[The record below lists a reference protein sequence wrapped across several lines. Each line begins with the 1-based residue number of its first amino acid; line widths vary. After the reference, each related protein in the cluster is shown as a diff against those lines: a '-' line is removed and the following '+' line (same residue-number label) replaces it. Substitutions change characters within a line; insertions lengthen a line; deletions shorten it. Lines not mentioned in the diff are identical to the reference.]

1 MANKEKLLASAQKHL
16 KKKALPKAIK
26 DFVKV
31 IEVDPN
37 DMRSRQKLAEL
48 YSRTGNS
55 GGAFEQYET
64 VAKYFSSNGFYLKAI
79 AIYRQMQKLDPTQIS
94 IHARLGELN
103 EKQGLIGNALSE
115 YRFLVEYY
123 EQNEMT
129 EEVIRTLERM
139 QEIDADNLN
148 ISIKLAEILAG
159 NGQLAEGRE
168 SLDRVLKDLQEK
180 QDYARILKVYK
191 KFLPLF
197 PNDSNLRK
205 GLAAALL
212 EGGEQEKG
220 LELLQ
225 NLLRDKP
232 DDAEV
237 LKLLAGA
244 YRERADLNNC
254 RLTYQHLLKLD
265 SSNLEHR
272 AALIDCCLEG
282 EEYEQALAEL
292 EDWKEG
298 FQSGGQ
304 LPFLK
309 ASYEQLKHH
318 LPENRAVLQT
328 LNSIYELTGDTEKLF
343 DALGSDSE
351 GADDSVGEES
361 VSDTLL
367 DTTSEDV
374 DDDQVLDIADI
385 ESPFDDFVELDSAAE
400 ETAEDD
406 EEIIELEIS
415 DQLQVEA
422 IEEDSLDLN
431 FDLGEE
437 DDLPVSRDLQAELE
451 EAEFYL
457 QQGLF
462 DEAERVCRELLEA
475 NPGDEACQLKLD
487 DILQRRDSMAAESD
501 ASNEL
506 HDLANEVLEDGFSD
520 LALESLDSL
529 LGDDDTSEFDDLLAI
544 GKESPVFRT
553 DVDDQIAADD
563 MESHYN
569 LGIAYR
575 EMGLFDDAIGEFDK
589 AQADPSRFVDC
600 QTLKALC
607 YSDKGEFDKSEAAY
621 RTALSSA
628 SLDDGQRLSLHY
640 ELGMLYENFQHTEQA
655 LASYRLVFEADPHF
669 RDIAEKVASLNDAQ
683 GTASRPGGKDRISF
697 L

>member
-1 MANKEKLLASAQKHL
+1 LANKEKLLASAQKNL

-31 IEVDPN
+31 IELDPN

-55 GGAFEQYET
+55 SGAFEQYET

-115 YRFLVEYY
+115 YRLLVDYY
-123 EQNEMT
+123 EKNAMT
-129 EEVIRTLERM
+129 EDVVRTLERM
-139 QEIDADNLN
+139 QEIDPDNLN
-148 ISIKLAEILAG
+148 IRIKRTEVLAG

-168 SLDRVLKDLQEK
+168 CLDGVLQELK
-180 QDYARILKVYK
+180 GQQDYDRTLKVYK

-205 GLAAALL
+205 GLAVALL
-212 EGGEQEKG
+212 EGGEQAKG

-225 NLLRDKP
+225 SLLRDNP

-237 LKLLAGA
+237 LGLLADT

-272 AALIDCCLEG
+272 ASLIDCCLEAG
-282 EEYEQALAEL
+282 MYEQALADL
-292 EDWKEG
+292 EEWKEG
-298 FQSGGQ
+298 FQSAGQ
-304 LPFLK
+304 LAFLK
-309 ASYEQLKHH
+309 ASYEKLKQN
-318 LPENRAVLQT
+318 LPENGTVAQT
-328 LNSIYELTGDTEKLF
+328 LNSIYELTGDTEMLF
-343 DALGSDSE
+343 DALGSDAE
-351 GADDSVGEES
+351 GADPATDED
-361 VSDTLL
+361 VSDSLL
-367 DTTSEDV
+367 DTASDDI

-385 ESPFDDFVELDSAAE
+385 ESPFDDFVALDTLADEAV
-400 ETAEDD
+400 EDD
-406 EEIIELEIS
+406 EEVIELEIS

-422 IEEDSLDLN
+422 IEEDSLDLD

-437 DDLPVSRDLQAELE
+437 EDLPAADDLQSELE

-475 NPGDEACQLKLD
+475 NPGDDACQRKMED
-487 DILQRRDSMAAESD
+487 VLQRRASMAADND
-501 ASNEL
+501 ASTEL

-529 LGDDDTSEFDDLLAI
+529 LGDDDDSEFDDLLAI
-544 GKESPVFRT
+544 GKESPIFRT

-607 YSDKGEFDKSEAAY
+607 YADKGNFDKSEAAY

-640 ELGMLYENFQHTEQA
+640 DLGVLYENFQHPEQA
-655 LASYRLVFEADPHF
+655 LASYRLVFEVDPHF
-669 RDIAEKVASLNDAQ
+669 RDIAEKMASLNGAQ
-683 GTASRPGGKDRISF
+683 GSAARPGGKDRISF